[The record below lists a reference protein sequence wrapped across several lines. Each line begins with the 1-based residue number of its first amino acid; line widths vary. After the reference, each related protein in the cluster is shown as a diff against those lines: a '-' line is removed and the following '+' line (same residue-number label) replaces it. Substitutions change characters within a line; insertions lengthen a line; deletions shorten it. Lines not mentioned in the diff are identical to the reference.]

1 MDIPPGNITQTEPS
15 GPEDCTGSVAKQVAV
30 QIKLVPESGL
40 LPEKLGE
47 ELWRAAGAEQVDLS
61 KEEFAEALE
70 TIGAKDNYGL
80 DPGKRANERQR
91 EMFWRALNLE
101 ELAIARGCA
110 QGSEAAW
117 RRFLA
122 QYREQL
128 TRAAVEMTGSAALGE
143 ELASALYSELF
154 GLTEREGRR
163 WSPLLRYS
171 GRGSLMGWLRAIL
184 AQRRVDQYRK
194 IGRETELGEIEPAA
208 TISEQIEPEQLEDL
222 RVALKMTLSEASAE
236 ERFLLSAYYLDQH
249 TLHEMSRVL
258 RVHEATISR
267 KLKRATDRLRK
278 QLLRTLKERG
288 LSRRAAEEAL
298 GTDPR
303 DVDINLRRLL
313 QKSDVDPN
321 SNMEGPGRAEISNP
335 GYIRKLTS
343 SVCSWRVQPP
353 HGNKSGCWRTWPN
366 ARTAGR
372 LYF

>member
-1 MDIPPGNITQTEPS
+1 VDIPPANITQTVSS
-15 GPEDCTGSVAKQVAV
+15 GAEQPAASVAEGIA
-30 QIKLVPESGL
+30 LGMELAPENRL
-40 LPEKLGE
+40 LPEMLGE
-47 ELWRAAGAEQVDLS
+47 ELWRLAGAELVEVS
-61 KEEFAEALE
+61 GAEFSEALE
-70 TIGAKDNYGL
+70 AIGARDNYGL
-80 DPGKRANERQR
+80 DPGKQGNERQR
-91 EMFWRALNLE
+91 ETFWRGLHLE

-110 QGSEAAW
+110 LGRESAW

-128 TRAAVEMTGSAALGE
+128 TRAAIEMTGSAALGE

-208 TISEQIEPEQLEDL
+208 AVSEQIEPEQLGDL

-267 KLKRATDRLRK
+267 KLKRATERLRK
-278 QLLRTLKERG
+278 QLLRALKARG
-288 LSRRAAEEAL
+288 LSGHAAEEAL

-303 DVDINLRRLL
+303 DVDINLRKLL
-313 QKSDVDPN
+313 QKSASDPIPDE
-321 SNMEGPGRAEISNP
+321 EGEG
-335 GYIRKLTS
+335 
-343 SVCSWRVQPP
+343 
-353 HGNKSGCWRTWPN
+353 
-366 ARTAGR
+366 
-372 LYF
+372 

>member
-1 MDIPPGNITQTEPS
+1 MELA
-15 GPEDCTGSVAKQVAV
+15 PENR
-30 QIKLVPESGL
+30 L
-40 LPEKLGE
+40 LPEMLGE
-47 ELWRAAGAEQVDLS
+47 ELWRVAGAELVEVS
-61 KEEFAEALE
+61 GAEFSEALE
-70 TIGAKDNYGL
+70 TIGARDNYGL
-80 DPGKRANERQR
+80 DPGKQGNERQR
-91 EMFWRALNLE
+91 ETFWRGLHLE

-110 QGSEAAW
+110 LGRESAW

-122 QYREQL
+122 QYREPL
-128 TRAAVEMTGSAALGE
+128 TRAAIEMTGSAALGE

-208 TISEQIEPEQLEDL
+208 AVSEQIEPEQLGDL

-249 TLHEMSRVL
+249 TLHEMSSVL

-267 KLKRATDRLRK
+267 KLKRATERLRK
-278 QLLRTLKERG
+278 QLLRALKARG
-288 LSRRAAEEAL
+288 LSGHAAEEAL

-303 DVDINLRRLL
+303 DVDINLRKLL
-313 QKSDVDPN
+313 QKSAGDPIPDK
-321 SNMEGPGRAEISNP
+321 EGEG
-335 GYIRKLTS
+335 
-343 SVCSWRVQPP
+343 
-353 HGNKSGCWRTWPN
+353 
-366 ARTAGR
+366 
-372 LYF
+372 

>member
-1 MDIPPGNITQTEPS
+1 M
-15 GPEDCTGSVAKQVAV
+15 KQVAV
-30 QIKLVPESGL
+30 QVKLVPESRL

-47 ELWRAAGAEQVDLS
+47 ELWRVAGAELVELS
-61 KEEFAEALE
+61 KAEFAEALE
-70 TIGAKDNYGL
+70 TIGAKDNFGL
-80 DPGKRANERQR
+80 DPGKQANERQR
-91 EMFWRALNLE
+91 ELFWRALHLE
-101 ELAIARGCA
+101 ELAVARGCA
-110 QGSEAAW
+110 LGREAAW
-117 RRFLA
+117 QRFFA
-122 QYREQL
+122 QYRDQL
-128 TRAAVEMTGSAALGE
+128 NRAAVDMTGSAALGE

-208 TISEQIEPEQLEDL
+208 ATSEQIEPEQLEDL

-313 QKSDVDPN
+313 QKSAVDPN
-321 SNMEGPGRAEISNP
+321 SNMEGQG
-335 GYIRKLTS
+335 
-343 SVCSWRVQPP
+343 
-353 HGNKSGCWRTWPN
+353 
-366 ARTAGR
+366 
-372 LYF
+372 

>member
-1 MDIPPGNITQTEPS
+1 MELA
-15 GPEDCTGSVAKQVAV
+15 PEN
-30 QIKLVPESGL
+30 LR
-40 LPEKLGE
+40 LPEMLGE
-47 ELWRAAGAEQVDLS
+47 ELWRVAGSELVEVSRA
-61 KEEFAEALE
+61 EFAEALE
-70 TIGAKDNYGL
+70 TIGARDNYGL
-80 DPGKRANERQR
+80 DPEKPANEHQR
-91 EMFWRALNLE
+91 ETFWRGLHLE

-110 QGSEAAW
+110 LGRESAW

-128 TRAAVEMTGSAALGE
+128 TRAAIEMTGSAALGE
-143 ELASALYSELF
+143 ELVSAIYSELF

-171 GRGSLMGWLRAIL
+171 GRGSLMGWLRAVL

-194 IGRETELGEIEPAA
+194 IGRETELGEIEPEAA
-208 TISEQIEPEQLEDL
+208 VSEQIEPEKLGDL

-267 KLKRATDRLRK
+267 KLKRATERLRK
-278 QLLRTLKERG
+278 QLLRTLKARG

-303 DVDINLRRLL
+303 DVDINLRKLL
-313 QKSDVDPN
+313 QKSAAHPIPDK
-321 SNMEGPGRAEISNP
+321 EGEG
-335 GYIRKLTS
+335 
-343 SVCSWRVQPP
+343 
-353 HGNKSGCWRTWPN
+353 
-366 ARTAGR
+366 
-372 LYF
+372 